1 MATEDTRPLFTVHK
15 LDLDGHEVI
24 AYQGW
29 LVARDDQ
36 RIILDARWQWE
47 TRDYGYATFEP
58 GDRFLEYYY
67 PQRWYTV
74 FEVRAAQDDTLKGW
88 YCNIT
93 RPAQIEAQDIRS
105 VDLALDLWV
114 YPDRRVVVLDEDE
127 FQALALTPAER
138 RAAESALAELLTL
151 AAVGALPPR

>member
-15 LDLDGHEVI
+15 LDLAGHEVI

-47 TRDYGYATFEP
+47 ARDYGYATFEP

-138 RAAESALAELLTL
+138 RVAESALAELLTL
-151 AAVGALPPR
+151 AAAGALPPR